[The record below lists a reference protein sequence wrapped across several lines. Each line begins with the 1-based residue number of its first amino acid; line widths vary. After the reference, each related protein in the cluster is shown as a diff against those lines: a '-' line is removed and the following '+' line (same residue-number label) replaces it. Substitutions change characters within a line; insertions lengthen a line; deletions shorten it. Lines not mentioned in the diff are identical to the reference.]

1 MFISGPDFPAAFIAS
16 EYFLPYVLFV
26 GIFPSVFWQLCFYFS
41 CLGWIL
47 SAFSVSTKGH
57 WFWALL
63 FPSYL
68 TKGCQIALRLTHN
81 DISLNS
87 CFSSPHILN
96 SVCLPSLCCLVH
108 WLRYNYCEYFCGC
121 AALPCQLTLPQ
132 VLSCCWKSQ
141 CFLSWE
147 IFPWNLT
154 GVRCFT
160 SRSFFVY
167 ILQKMLV
174 LRLELV
180 PWFLYHPWP
189 VLPESSPWWAN
200 LVKNY
205 SLTTFFALPHY

>member
-47 SAFSVSTKGH
+47 SAFSFSTKGH

-96 SVCLPSLCCLVH
+96 SICLPSLCYLV
-108 WLRYNYCEYFCGC
+108 
-121 AALPCQLTLPQ
+121 QLTKIQL
-132 VLSCCWKSQ
+132 LWIFLWLCCPSMSTDTSPSSQ
-141 CFLSWE
+141 LLLEVSV
-147 IFPWNLT
+147 FPFMGGFSLKPY
-154 GVRCFT
+154 RC
-160 SRSFFVY
+160 
-167 ILQKMLV
+167 
-174 LRLELV
+174 
-180 PWFLYHPWP
+180 
-189 VLPESSPWWAN
+189 
-200 LVKNY
+200 
-205 SLTTFFALPHY
+205 SLLHI